1 MKKILVITILIINV
15 AMLYSQDKKDDMFSN
30 KVNKRGDMLI
40 IDLYDDIWMNVPDSV
55 DNRIINQGVSVSVT
69 YNFPLGHS
77 SFSLAA
83 GLGIKAHNF
92 YSNSILVTD
101 SVMSYFSPAARK
113 DKDYKINKLSVTYIQ
128 LPIEVR
134 FKSKSKFRAALGFN
148 LGFKIDGHTKYKGTN
163 YFADPLSGTSDQIKI
178 KQKNTPNLANWNI
191 AVTARVGYRWV
202 NLFASYSIT
211 KMFSENKGPD
221 IYPISVGLSI
231 IPF

>member
-1 MKKILVITILIINV
+1 MKKVLVITVLLINV
-15 AMLYSQDKKDDMFSN
+15 VMLYSQDKKDKDDMFSN
-30 KVNKRGDMLI
+30 KINKRGDMLI
-40 IDLYDDIWMNVPDSV
+40 IDLFDDIWMNVPDSV

-77 SFSLAA
+77 PFSLAA

-92 YSNSILVTD
+92 YSNSILKTD
-101 SVMSYFSPAARK
+101 SVMSYFTAIPGN
-113 DKDYKINKLSVTYIQ
+113 KDYKINKVSVTYIQ
-128 LPIEVR
+128 LPVEVR

-148 LGFKIDGHTKYKGTN
+148 LGFKIDGHTKYKGTD
-163 YFADPLSGTSDQIKI
+163 YIFGTTDQIKI

-191 AVTARVGYRWV
+191 AVTARFGYRWV